1 MCDLDSDRS
10 RSIATA
16 ISRRI
21 YRNVNGSPAWVKR
34 KSNLQ
39 LSGMSAEFVTGF
51 LLLVPAAAVV
61 LDVNATV
68 GQPWVIL
75 PCTLMT
81 ETPTRL
87 EDLLLYWQDDRERV
101 LYTYNKGNEIPKHVN
116 RYYQDRITA
125 FPLGMTA
132 GNISV
137 KLKNPTLEDEGRV
150 FRAFAAVYDSRGL
163 RRYSFEQSEI
173 CPITL
178 HVAVPY
184 NNVSVAVNEEAMTA
198 VCTAQ
203 RGFPEASLRWRAQ
216 DLHNNSQYFIDARD
230 VETTAVQSSQDRLY
244 SLNSKI
250 NIPRG
255 RYRSV
260 SCLIHNPT
268 LNVTDS
274 DTYVLNKGERSL
286 PDWPAG
292 LTATFV
298 LLVSALR

>member
-1 MCDLDSDRS
+1 
-10 RSIATA
+10 
-16 ISRRI
+16 
-21 YRNVNGSPAWVKR
+21 
-34 KSNLQ
+34 
-39 LSGMSAEFVTGF
+39 MSAEFVTGF

-87 EDLLLYWQDDRERV
+87 EDLLLYWQDDRQHV
-101 LYTYNKGNEIPKHVN
+101 LYSYKKGNEMPEHVN
-116 RYYQDRITA
+116 RRYRDRITA

-137 KLKNPTLEDEGRV
+137 KLKNSALEDEGRV
-150 FRAFAAVYDSRGL
+150 FQAFAALYNSRGA
-163 RRYSFEQSEI
+163 RRYSSDLREI
-173 CPITL
+173 CQITL

-184 NNVSVAVNEEAMTA
+184 SSVSVAVNEEARTA

-216 DLHNNSQYFIDARD
+216 DLHNNSQCFIDPKD
-230 VETTAVQSSQDRLY
+230 VKTTTVQNSQDRLY
-244 SLNSKI
+244 SLNSTI
-250 NIPRG
+250 NIPGG

-292 LTATFV
+292 LTAAFV
-298 LLVSALR
+298 LLVSALQQLIRCGSS

>member
-1 MCDLDSDRS
+1 
-10 RSIATA
+10 
-16 ISRRI
+16 
-21 YRNVNGSPAWVKR
+21 
-34 KSNLQ
+34 
-39 LSGMSAEFVTGF
+39 MSAELVTSF

-61 LDVNATV
+61 LDVNATI

-81 ETPTRL
+81 ETPTRS
-87 EDLLLYWQDDRERV
+87 EDLLFYWQDDREHV
-101 LYTYNKGNEIPKHVN
+101 LYNYNKGGEKSEHVN
-116 RYYQDRITA
+116 RLYVDRITA
-125 FPLGMTA
+125 FPLSMTA

-137 KLKNPTLEDEGRV
+137 KLKNPTLEDGGRV
-150 FRAFAAVYDSRGL
+150 FQAFAARYGSRGA
-163 RRYSFEQSEI
+163 RRYSSKLEEI
-173 CPITL
+173 CRITL

-184 NNVSVAVNEEAMTA
+184 SSVSVAVNEEAMTA
-198 VCTAQ
+198 VCTTQ

-216 DLHNNSQYFIDARD
+216 DLHNNSQCFIDPKD
-230 VETTAVQSSQDRLY
+230 VKTTAVQNSQDRLY
-244 SLNSKI
+244 SLNSTI

-274 DTYVLNKGERSL
+274 NTYVLSKGGRSL

-292 LTATFV
+292 LTVAFV
-298 LLVSALR
+298 LLVSALL